1 MIDFSLTNEQQQ
13 IVEKYRDFADRVI
26 RPERLKYDKLAEFPW
41 DIVKKA
47 YGEGIMNGPM
57 PKKFGGN
64 GFNIFDSALA
74 SEELG
79 AACIGIGI
87 CIDANTLALTPML
100 LAANEQQQ
108 NKFFGQIVEEKAVA
122 AYCLTEPNAGSDV
135 QGIKST
141 AILHGDKYILNGHK
155 RFITN
160 GEVASFFTVFAQT
173 DPEKGSRSLTAFVV
187 PSNLPGIEIKPHL
200 EKMGQ
205 KASVQNEIIFT
216 DVEVPTENRL
226 GLEGHGFLFAMK
238 TFDRTRTGVAAL
250 SVGAAREA
258 YEISRDWSKKR
269 IQFGKPIA
277 SNQAIGFMLA
287 DMATSLEAARMVTW
301 KAAWEYDNGVR
312 SASKL
317 SAMSKLYASDAAME
331 IATNAVQVMG
341 GDGYSTEF
349 GVEKI
354 MRDVKLCQ
362 IYEGTNQVQ
371 RIVISKAI
379 LKM

>member
-1 MIDFSLTNEQQQ
+1 MVDFSLTNEQQAL
-13 IVEKYRDFADRVI
+13 IEKYRDFTDRVI
-26 RPERLKYDKLAEFPW
+26 RPDRLKHDKLAEFPW

-47 YGEGIMNGPM
+47 YDEGLMNGPM

-64 GFNIFDSALA
+64 GYNIFESALT

-79 AACIGIGI
+79 AGCIGIGI

-100 LAANEQQQ
+100 LAANDAQQA
-108 NKFFGQIVEEKAVA
+108 KFFGQINEEKGVA

-141 AILHGDKYILNGHK
+141 AILTGDKYILNGHK

-160 GEVASFFTVFAQT
+160 GEAASFFTVFAQT
-173 DPEKGSRSLTAFVV
+173 DPERGSRSLSAFVV
-187 PSNLPGIEIKPHL
+187 PADLPGIEIKPHL

-216 DVEVPTENRL
+216 DVEIPKENLL
-226 GLEGHGFLFAMK
+226 GNEGQGFVIAMK

-250 SVGAAREA
+250 SLGAAREA
-258 YEISRDWSKKR
+258 YEISKEWAKNR

-277 SNQAIGFMLA
+277 ANQAIGFMLS
-287 DMATSLEAARMVTW
+287 DMAVQLEAARLLTW
-301 KAAWEYDNGVR
+301 NAAWNYDTGTKK
-312 SASKL
+312 ASVL
-317 SAMSKLYASDAAME
+317 SAMSKLYASDMAMDV
-331 IATNAVQVMG
+331 ATNAVQVMG

-349 GVEKI
+349 VVEKI

-379 LKM
+379 LK

>member
-1 MIDFSLTNEQQQ
+1 MVDFSLTNEQQA
-13 IVEKYRDFADRVI
+13 IVEKYKDFTEKYI
-26 RPERLKYDKLAEFPW
+26 RPDRLKHDKLAEFPW

-47 YGEGIMNGPM
+47 YDEGIMNGPM
-57 PKKFGGN
+57 PTKFGGN
-64 GFNIFDSALA
+64 GYNIFEGALA

-79 AACIGIGI
+79 AGCIGIGI

-108 NKFFGQIVEEKAVA
+108 SKFFGQINEEKAVA

-141 AILHGDKYILNGHK
+141 AILKGDKYILNGHK

-160 GEVASFFTVFAQT
+160 GESASFFTVFAQT

-187 PSNLPGIEIKPHL
+187 PAELPGIEIKPHL

-216 DVEVPTENRL
+216 DVELPKEYRL
-226 GLEGHGFLFAMK
+226 GQEGHGFLIAMK

-250 SVGAAREA
+250 SLGAAREA
-258 YEISRDWSKKR
+258 YEISKDWAKNR

-277 SNQAIGFMLA
+277 ANQAIGFMLA
-287 DMATSLEAARMVTW
+287 DMATQIEAARLLTW
-301 KAAWEYDNGVR
+301 NAAWNYDTKQKAA
-312 SASKL
+312 SML
-317 SAMSKLYASDAAME
+317 SAMSKLYASDIAMDV
-331 IATNAVQVMG
+331 ALNAVQVMG
-341 GDGYSTEF
+341 GDGYSTDF
-349 GVEKI
+349 VVEKI

-379 LKM
+379 LK

>member
-1 MIDFSLTNEQQQ
+1 MIDFSLTNEQQH
-13 IVEKYRDFADRVI
+13 IIEKYRDFADRII
-26 RPERLKYDKLAEFPW
+26 RPDRLKYDKLAEFPW

-47 YGEGIMNGPM
+47 YDEGIMNGPM
-57 PKKFGGN
+57 PKKFGGS
-64 GFNIFDSALA
+64 GFNIFDSALS

-79 AACIGIGI
+79 AGCIGIGI
-87 CIDANTLALTPML
+87 CIDANTLALTPLL
-100 LAANEQQQ
+100 LAADEKQQDR
-108 NKFFGQIVEEKAVA
+108 FFGQIVEEKAVA

-135 QGIKST
+135 QGIKSN
-141 AILHGDKYILNGHK
+141 AILKGDKYILNGHK

-160 GEVASFFTVFAQT
+160 GEVAKFLTVFAQT
-173 DPEKGSRSLTAFVV
+173 DPEKGSRSLTAFMV
-187 PSNLPGIEIKPHL
+187 PSDLPGIEIKPHL

-216 DVEVPTENRL
+216 DVEVPVENRL
-226 GLEGHGFLFAMK
+226 GMEGHGFLLAMK
-238 TFDRTRTGVAAL
+238 TFDRTRTGVASL

-258 YEISRDWSKKR
+258 YEISKEWAKNR
-269 IQFGKPIA
+269 IQFGKPIS

-287 DMATSLEAARMVTW
+287 DMYTELEVSRMITW
-301 KAAWEYDNGVR
+301 KAAWEYDTKQR
-312 SASKL
+312 SASKY
-317 SAMSKLYASDAAME
+317 SAISKLYASDAAMR
-331 IATNAVQVMG
+331 IATDAVQVMG
-341 GDGYSTEF
+341 GDGYSTAF

-379 LKM
+379 MK